1 MPKIV
6 IDTDGTFANT
16 KIMIDG
22 NELTNVQWARFSMW
36 RSENEDDSSV
46 SMAVDVMVEDES
58 GLMERKS
65 LVLAGTKKD
74 LEKAENAKL
83 FQEINEYVRKTRG

>member
-16 KIMIDG
+16 KITIDG
-22 NELTNVQWARFSMW
+22 NELTNIEWARFSMW
-36 RSENEDDSSV
+36 KSENPEDSSV

-58 GLMERKS
+58 GLLERKS

-74 LEKAENAKL
+74 LERAENAKL
-83 FQEINEYVRKTRG
+83 FQEINDYVRKTRG